1 MNSEFMLIR
10 LDFTFDFSGPKSHGA
25 VTLCEKPD
33 FTFNI
38 SSISRSRLCG
48 AKNIS
53 LFLMR
58 WVANGWV
65 LTFPQSRE
73 VGKRQWRRCW
83 PPVQRP
89 ISRRTRSERPR
100 SISMD
105 GPSHCDGRSV
115 SSDRGRSLRSHRDLQ
130 PSAACSPAT
139 SSRWLQFSMRT
150 QERQAR

>member
-10 LDFTFDFSGPKSHGA
+10 LDFTFDFSGPQSHGA

-73 VGKRQWRRCW
+73 VGNGVAAGRQSSGDISTDT
-83 PPVQRP
+83 QR
-89 ISRRTRSERPR
+89 
-100 SISMD
+100 
-105 GPSHCDGRSV
+105 
-115 SSDRGRSLRSHRDLQ
+115 
-130 PSAACSPAT
+130 AT
-139 SSRWLQFSMRT
+139 
-150 QERQAR
+150 AVN